1 MAENTLVLNKI
12 DSLPIEE
19 KYKKAMKELF
29 ISEIQ
34 FGKTVY
40 EQATNC
46 FLNNESASLLGT
58 IRLKLFLY
66 FCSCGA
72 YVLAA
77 LLL

>member
-34 FGKTVY
+34 FGNQEDVKKIKVKRCREIITRG
-40 EQATNC
+40 Q
-46 FLNNESASLLGT
+46 SH
-58 IRLKLFLY
+58 
-66 FCSCGA
+66 
-72 YVLAA
+72 
-77 LLL
+77 